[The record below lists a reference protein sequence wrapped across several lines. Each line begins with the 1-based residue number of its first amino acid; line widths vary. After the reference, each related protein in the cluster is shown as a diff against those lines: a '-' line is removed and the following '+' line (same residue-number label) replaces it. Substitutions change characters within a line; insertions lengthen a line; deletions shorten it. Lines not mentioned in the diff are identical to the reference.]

1 MFRVRVSLMARAR
14 VRVRDMARVKVQIV
28 MGSKL
33 GFGRNRVRV
42 SPRATLR
49 ATVMVCLR
57 VRL

>member
-1 MFRVRVSLMARAR
+1 MARAG
-14 VRVRDMARVKVQIV
+14 VRVRDMARIKVQIV

-33 GFGRNRVRV
+33 GFGWNRVRV